1 MKTMTALAMG
11 CALTAGSMFA
21 AGFASAQPGPRQGPG
36 AGDRPGPPREFSLTY
51 EQAKERW
58 PNLTQERFDEMDT
71 DGNGVLTPADR
82 IGRGDR
88 PGRPGPGQ
96 GPGAADRP
104 GPPRDFSMTF
114 EQAKERWPNLTQE
127 RFDEMDTDG
136 DGVLTPADRMG
147 RPGPRG
153 EGDTNPR
160 GERRPRDGRGPAPA
174 E

>member
-71 DGNGVLTPADR
+71 DG
-82 IGRGDR
+82 
-88 PGRPGPGQ
+88 
-96 GPGAADRP
+96 
-104 GPPRDFSMTF
+104 
-114 EQAKERWPNLTQE
+114 
-127 RFDEMDTDG
+127 